1 MTAAS
6 KAFSTLQQIKPE
18 DLKSPKG
25 ASFKGKK
32 GPNKKLESDKKQQ
45 QFPPH
50 YKPSLE
56 PA

>member
-32 GPNKKLESDKKQQ
+32 GPIKKLESDKKQ
-45 QFPPH
+45 
-50 YKPSLE
+50 
-56 PA
+56 